1 MQENNQPKGKNLEP
15 NSNSGN
21 LKQDMAKNIGSKVAS
36 GAMQASGVPK
46 PLADV
51 AGKAASNMMDNHNP
65 LKRGGF
71 GPGLGPNGIGSRP
84 NYSSPSINNGLKSAK
99 NTNPSAKS
107 DGSNIGKGSHP
118 SQNVSS
124 FGNNNKNEN
133 NGKNDENKSPSQQIG
148 DKLRGGNNNNPLT
161 PSSLGPKDSLDENGN
176 EKSPSSK
183 LLDGAK
189 GLLGLPKKPPKDA
202 PESVKL
208 IYKTKFLI
216 KIGQL
221 IAPIMPFIIAC
232 VAALLIVFMVMSQV
246 MILRDKINETLTTVT
261 TGIEKFVNYASGQG
275 WQTEE
280 QKFYKTLKEK
290 YESALKEPTGDGK
303 PLFLDI
309 PLIAATINYSKVS
322 DIGMYENQKEENLGG
337 ETDGSAEGV
346 FGDFFAS
353 YYKNSQMRNFY
364 YVANDKLGDYHSLV
378 PGNRRLIGHDK
389 L

>member
-51 AGKAASNMMDNHNP
+51 AGKAASNMMGNHNS

-148 DKLRGGNNNNPLT
+148 DKLRGGNNNNPLM

-183 LLDGAK
+183 L
-189 GLLGLPKKPPKDA
+189 
-202 PESVKL
+202 
-208 IYKTKFLI
+208 
-216 KIGQL
+216 
-221 IAPIMPFIIAC
+221 
-232 VAALLIVFMVMSQV
+232 
-246 MILRDKINETLTTVT
+246 
-261 TGIEKFVNYASGQG
+261 
-275 WQTEE
+275 
-280 QKFYKTLKEK
+280 
-290 YESALKEPTGDGK
+290 
-303 PLFLDI
+303 
-309 PLIAATINYSKVS
+309 
-322 DIGMYENQKEENLGG
+322 
-337 ETDGSAEGV
+337 
-346 FGDFFAS
+346 
-353 YYKNSQMRNFY
+353 
-364 YVANDKLGDYHSLV
+364 
-378 PGNRRLIGHDK
+378 
-389 L
+389 